1 MRGLCYIWWYAV
13 IVILDI
19 QYAERFRPEHENS
32 LSEDFNTMWK
42 TQ

>member
-1 MRGLCYIWWYAV
+1 MRGLCYILWYAV

-19 QYAERFRPEHENS
+19 QYAERFPEHENS